1 MWHTRKK
8 SVRKISVS
16 AKDFYWHRPLYVHT
30 RGGALIKLLGFQTGP
45 AFSRQEDSIMRLA
58 NLKRAIAI
66 VTLVASILVVGAW
79 MAQDSKGSAGQSQ
92 PATPADGHTIH
103 VTAPH
108 VVAGKVMGPYH
119 HYCKVLSPEPVIEC
133 LCYRSSDSGAR
144 LEQVEYIIA
153 KSITRTGAV
162 SLADWNKNWHDH
174 KQEIATGRVQVHD
187 LPPDKAKEVADLVST
202 TDGIIFHVWS
212 HDDKV
217 PSANVVIAQSVG
229 HVNLTQAE
237 FRQSAQ
243 GSSAAKATGRQ

>member
-1 MWHTRKK
+1 MT
-8 SVRKISVS
+8 
-16 AKDFYWHRPLYVHT
+16 L
-30 RGGALIKLLGFQTGP
+30 
-45 AFSRQEDSIMRLA
+45 
-58 NLKRAIAI
+58 
-66 VTLVASILVVGAW
+66 VTLAGCTLVLGSWATQE
-79 MAQDSKGSAGQSQ
+79 AKESAGSSQ
-92 PATPADGHTIH
+92 PATPAEGHNIH

-133 LCYRSSDSGAR
+133 LCYSSSDPGAR

-162 SLADWNKNWHDH
+162 SLPDWNKNWHDH
-174 KQEIATGRVQVHD
+174 KQEIATGRVQVLD

-212 HDDKV
+212 HDDRV
-217 PSANVVIAQSVG
+217 PNGGVIIAQSVG

-237 FRQSAQ
+237 LKQGAQ
-243 GSSAAKATGRQ
+243 EAAAAKASGKP